1 MKNIKQADWVTI
13 EGFSAVGC
21 VKRVARDGSWADVD
35 WHTHTKRM
43 QTSVLTVQTT
53 ISLGDGWTVT
63 DETRRKELGHPEQQP
78 A

>member
-1 MKNIKQADWVTI
+1 MRIKQSDWVTI
-13 EGFSAVGC
+13 EGFTVVGC
-21 VKRVARDGSWADVD
+21 VKRVARDGSWADVN

-53 ISLGDGWTVT
+53 ISICDGWTVT
-63 DETRRKELGHPEQQP
+63 DETRSKELAQAEQP